1 MHRRSSWPKA
11 SAYHQEPL
19 GKPYFLSRPTTY
31 KAKIGETVTLSCNI
45 QNLGSSVIV
54 WKQTNRI
61 ISAGERL
68 IRKDSRMK
76 LISSDNGIALKIVN
90 IIPEDKGEYI
100 CELETFGDPISQKNL
115 IHVLVP
121 PIISVTNSR
130 RNITVRKAS
139 TVTLGCNATGF
150 PIPQIIWE
158 REFQMLPSGEKEIQ
172 GSELLL
178 ANVSRKDSGIYICTA
193 SNGVERPVHAK
204 IKLKVIYEPEIV
216 VDKSWVHADV
226 GVEVSISC
234 VVHAEPLSEVIWYRD
249 TMLLQANENRL
260 MEKFGVRHSLVL
272 HSVQSEDFGNYSCLA
287 ENSLGR
293 NRKYIEISGH
303 PNKGNIT
310 SPNLSYYSDRYNIT
324 WSVYSFS
331 RVQGYKI
338 MYRKLVPRDDPS
350 YDTRSRWHNI
360 NVSGNKHIS
369 IHNEDEILNPL
380 QNGSYMF
387 YALEPSTQYEVFIQC
402 ENKWGWSK
410 ESDIFIFSTRAND
423 YIPKELASQPGSRS
437 EQEVQSSKIKKKIEI
452 VSKSS
457 DEKSSLQSMEPS
469 KSHTVNAWPFF
480 FLLLTE
486 TLILF
491 FSISH

>member
-1 MHRRSSWPKA
+1 
-11 SAYHQEPL
+11 
-19 GKPYFLSRPTTY
+19 
-31 KAKIGETVTLSCNI
+31 
-45 QNLGSSVIV
+45 
-54 WKQTNRI
+54 
-61 ISAGERL
+61 
-68 IRKDSRMK
+68 MK

-90 IIPEDKGEYI
+90 IIPEDKDI
-100 CELETFGDPISQKNL
+100 WRSNQSKNL

-260 MEKFGVRHSLVL
+260 MEKIWS
-272 HSVQSEDFGNYSCLA
+272 
-287 ENSLGR
+287 
-293 NRKYIEISGH
+293 H

-369 IHNEDEILNPL
+369 IHDEDEILNPL

-457 DEKSSLQSMEPS
+457 DEKSSLQNNIASSNVKLWRQFWKIYKESSFDDYS
-469 KSHTVNAWPFF
+469 KSLSQMF
-480 FLLLTE
+480 FLLTSMTTMNKGILT
-486 TLILF
+486 LP
-491 FSISH
+491 

>member
-1 MHRRSSWPKA
+1 MDSPIIEQFLGESEVLFKLHDDHRMHRRSSWPKA

-115 IHVLVP
+115 IHVLGQ
-121 PIISVTNSR
+121 SLKLQTH
-130 RNITVRKAS
+130 
-139 TVTLGCNATGF
+139 F
-150 PIPQIIWE
+150 
-158 REFQMLPSGEKEIQ
+158 FQMLPSGEKEIQ

-234 VVHAEPLSEVIWYRD
+234 VVIWYRD

-331 RVQGYKI
+331 RMQGYKI

-369 IHNEDEILNPL
+369 IHDEDEILNPL

-387 YALEPSTQYEVFIQC
+387 YALEPSTQYETTF
-402 ENKWGWSK
+402 
-410 ESDIFIFSTRAND
+410 R
-423 YIPKELASQPGSRS
+423 RS
-437 EQEVQSSKIKKKIEI
+437 
-452 VSKSS
+452 
-457 DEKSSLQSMEPS
+457 
-469 KSHTVNAWPFF
+469 
-480 FLLLTE
+480 LLLN
-486 TLILF
+486 LDLDL
-491 FSISH
+491 